1 MYMCYVGTKNTIPF
15 EYNNFIAPF
24 TGSARV
30 RPSAS
35 PSPATT
41 PSRPPLLCPLV
52 WPRTAMGKGGS
63 RYWKAVNLGIVMYE
77 AGFYSCARQGRKR
90 KVYDLKLKQ

>member
-1 MYMCYVGTKNTIPF
+1 MCCVGTKNTISF
-15 EYNNFIAPF
+15 EYDDFIAPF
-24 TGSARV
+24 TGTAGV
-30 RPSAS
+30 GPCAS
-35 PSPATT
+35 SSPATT
-41 PSRPPLLCPLV
+41 PSRPSLLCPLV
-52 WPRTAMGKGGS
+52 WPRRAMGKGGS